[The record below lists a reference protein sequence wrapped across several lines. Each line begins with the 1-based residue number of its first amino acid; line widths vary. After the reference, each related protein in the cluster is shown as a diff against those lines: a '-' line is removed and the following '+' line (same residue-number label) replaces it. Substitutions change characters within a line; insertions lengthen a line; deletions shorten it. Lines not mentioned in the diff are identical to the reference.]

1 MTTSTEQ
8 LIPTG
13 TWTVDA
19 THSTAHFSVG
29 HAAVGTF
36 RGQFRKIDGGIADG
50 ALKGEVSLD
59 TLDVFDDNLK
69 GHLLSPDFFD
79 AERNPTLTFVATDV
93 RGDADNLVVEGDLT
107 VRGVTKPV
115 QATGKITGPAD
126 LGEFGGVKIGVDL
139 ETIVNRTEF
148 DLNWNAP
155 LPGGKRMLE
164 DDVTLSVHLELVQDE
179 A

>member
-1 MTTSTEQ
+1 MTTAQQ
-8 LIPTG
+8 LIPAG
-13 TWTVDA
+13 SWTVDA
-19 THSTAHFSVG
+19 THSTALFSVG

-36 RGQFRKIDGGIADG
+36 RGQFRKVDATIADG
-50 ALKGEVSLD
+50 TLRGEVSLD
-59 TLDVFDDNLK
+59 SLDVFDDNLK

-79 AERNPTLTFVATDV
+79 AERNPTLTFVSTDV
-93 RGDADNLVVEGDLT
+93 SGDADNLKVEGELT

-126 LGEFGGVKIGVDL
+126 LGEFGGVKLGIDL

-148 DLNWNAP
+148 ELNWNAP